1 MKSRTK
7 NSGLS
12 TKLIVALDVDS
23 FTKAKRL
30 VDLLYPKVTVFKVGL
45 QLFLATG
52 REAIKYI
59 KRKGASVFL
68 DLKFYDIPNTVA
80 NASKEMVRLG
90 VDMFTLHCQ
99 GGKAMLSAAKR
110 AVEEESRRIKTRPP
124 LVLGVAVLTSQVN
137 QRNMERRVLRLAREA
152 KSCRLD
158 GIVCSA
164 WEAKTV
170 RKKLGKNFII
180 VTPGIRLE
188 QQAKEDQRR
197 TATPRAAQ
205 LAGSNYLVIGR
216 PIIKARHPLKTVEAV
231 LSEINR

>member
-1 MKSRTK
+1 MKRT
-7 NSGLS
+7 
-12 TKLIVALDVDS
+12 TQIIVALDVDNLRQ
-23 FTKAKRL
+23 AKKL

-45 QLFLATG
+45 QLFLAAG
-52 REAIKYI
+52 REVIKYI
-59 KRKGASVFL
+59 KRKGAVAFL

-110 AVEEESRRIKTRPP
+110 AVEEESRRINTRPP
-124 LVLGVAVLTSQVN
+124 LVLGVTVLTSKAN
-137 QRNMERRVLRLAREA
+137 QRNMERRVLCLAREA

-188 QQAKEDQRR
+188 KQAKEDQRR
-197 TATPRAAQ
+197 TATPKEAR

-216 PIIKARHPLKTVEAV
+216 PIIKAKHPLKTVEAV
-231 LSEINR
+231 LAEINR